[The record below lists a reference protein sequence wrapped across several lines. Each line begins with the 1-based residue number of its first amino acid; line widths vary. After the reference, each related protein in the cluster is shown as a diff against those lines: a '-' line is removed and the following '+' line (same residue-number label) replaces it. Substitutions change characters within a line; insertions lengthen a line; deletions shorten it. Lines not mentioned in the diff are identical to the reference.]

1 MCKGETDLFME
12 GFAFNIFLLILQINF
27 NKYYGLACFVCH
39 IVMNKAF
46 IWRN

>member
-27 NKYYGLACFVCH
+27 NKYYGLAISYVTL
-39 IVMNKAF
+39 
-46 IWRN
+46 